1 MLEELLSTLR
11 DNVTNRESDKV
22 RIIRLPFLV
31 QTLFSLVPD
40 LKSQFLATTIG
51 GLYEGF
57 VLEKPNSFFFQEEH
71 LVTDQKSQGVIT
83 TLSTA
88 C

>member
-31 QTLFSLVPD
+31 QALFSLVPD
-40 LKSQFLATTIG
+40 LKSQFLATAIG
-51 GLYEGF
+51 RLYE
-57 VLEKPNSFFFQEEH
+57 
-71 LVTDQKSQGVIT
+71 GVIT